1 MNNVIDQNKLMEI
14 IQKLGPITKKEL
26 QNITSIK
33 LTTLNRMLTP
43 LFDARWIYLT
53 DEKSTTG
60 GRPSNS
66 IDIDRSLYAV
76 IGIDISRTYIKIV
89 LTTLKMDLIES
100 HTIDL
105 SESITKDMVIEKILK
120 SLSRLIKNYSERKI
134 LSIGIGSVGPLNISE
149 GLLLK
154 PTYIQIE
161 DWHMIPIQTILEES
175 FNYPVYLNT
184 GANLALLAETYFENN
199 SEYHAAYINCGVGI
213 RNSTMIKG
221 KMIQTLGNREDT
233 LAHTSIRSE
242 NKSCYCGSTD
252 CIDLKSSIRG
262 MLAAFEHKTNQ
273 SISIANYSEFFE
285 GPDNSRDIVNDIIK
299 SGAET
304 LGIGI
309 ANYIKLFNLNYVF
322 ISGPL
327 VKHSNY
333 YYNQVIKYTLEN
345 LGDTFNLKVNLV
357 KGGKYG
363 TDSIALGSAIYA
375 SKLYIESCSF

>member
-1 MNNVIDQNKLMEI
+1 MNSVINQNKLIEV

-26 QNITSIK
+26 QQTTNIK

-43 LFDARWIYLT
+43 LFEARWIYLT

-76 IGIDISRTYIKIV
+76 IGIDISRTYIKIA

-105 SESITKDMVIEKILK
+105 SESITKEWVIEEILK
-120 SLSRLIKNYSERKI
+120 SISRLKKNYSERKI

-161 DWHMIPIQTILEES
+161 DWHMIPIQNILEEA
-175 FNYPVYLNT
+175 FDYPVYLNT
-184 GANLALLAETYFENN
+184 GANLALLAETYFENYN
-199 SEYHAAYINCGVGI
+199 EYHAAYINCGVGI

-221 KMIQTLGNREDT
+221 QMIQTLNNREDT
-233 LAHTSIRSE
+233 LAHTSISSE
-242 NKSCYCGSTD
+242 NKPCYCGSHD
-252 CIDLKSSIRG
+252 CIDLKSSILG
-262 MLAAFEHKTNQ
+262 MLAAYEKKTNQ
-273 SISIANYSEFFE
+273 RISIANYIKFFE
-285 GPDNSRDIVNDIIK
+285 GPNNTQDIVYDIIK

-327 VKHSNY
+327 VKHSNF
-333 YYNQVIKYTLEN
+333 YYNQVVKYTLEN
-345 LGDTFNLKVNLV
+345 LGDTFNLKVNLI

-363 TDSIALGSAIYA
+363 TDSILLGSAIYA
-375 SKLYIESCSF
+375 SKLYIESYNF